1 MSSKKE
7 LLMYTEKF
15 GDSSG
20 LILGGRIVDMSSID
34 ENDVL
39 VLKNGMWVGM
49 PIGDVDV
56 SSSPKTISPI
66 AVNGVTI
73 GMYTSGDNIPAG
85 TNLEAII
92 ANILQKVTLPT
103 YTAPSLSLSGTSP
116 TTVEAGT
123 VMNITLNTSFFKN
136 DAGDVTSF
144 KLYKNGS
151 MIYSG
156 ASIQSFTDSNVLIGE
171 SSIVYRAEVTYADGV
186 IKKTNLGVDYPAGRI
201 LAGTTSSGNVTY
213 LGIRKAFYGTNS
225 LNSDTSTTSAEI
237 RSLTPSAAKASEGN
251 VFTINI
257 PMGTKKVM
265 LAYPAN
271 LRNVSSI
278 KYVEGMNADV
288 KAAFELQL
296 VDVYGANSFT
306 PIQYKVY
313 TYVPAVPFTANV
325 TYTVTI

>member
-7 LLMYTEKF
+7 FLMHTEKF
-15 GDSSG
+15 GDPSG

-85 TNLEAII
+85 TNLENII

-151 MIYSG
+151 LIYSG

-171 SSIVYRAEVTYADGV
+171 SSIIYRAEVTYADGV
-186 IKKTNLGVDYPAGRI
+186 IKKTNLGVDYPTGRI
-201 LAGTTSSGNVTY
+201 LAGTASSSNVTY

-225 LNSDTSTTSAEI
+225 LNNDTSTTSAEI
-237 RSLTPSAAKASEGN
+237 RSLTPSTAKAAEGS

-296 VDVYGANSFT
+296 VDVYGVNSFT

-313 TYVPAVPFTANV
+313 TYIPAVPFTANV

>member
-7 LLMYTEKF
+7 FLMHTEKF
-15 GDSSG
+15 GDPSG

-66 AVNGVTI
+66 TVNGVTS

-85 TNLEAII
+85 TNLETII
-92 ANILQKVTLPT
+92 ANLLQKVTLPT

-151 MIYSG
+151 LIYSG
-156 ASIQSFTDSNVLIGE
+156 TNIQSFTDSNVLIGE

-186 IKKTNLGVDYPAGRI
+186 IKKTNLGVDYPTGRI
-201 LAGTTSSGNVTY
+201 LAGTVSSSNVTY
-213 LGIRKAFYGTNS
+213 LGIRKAFYGTNLLS
-225 LNSDTSTTSAEI
+225 NDINTTSAEI
-237 RSLTPSAAKASEGN
+237 RSLTPSTAKASEGN

-296 VDVYGANSFT
+296 IDVYGANSFT

-313 TYVPAVPFTANV
+313 TYIPAVPFTANV

>member
-7 LLMYTEKF
+7 FLMHTEKF
-15 GDSSG
+15 GDPSG

-85 TNLEAII
+85 TNLENII

-136 DAGDVTSF
+136 DAGGVTSF
-144 KLYKNGS
+144 KLYRNGS
-151 MIYSG
+151 LIYSG

-171 SSIVYRAEVTYADGV
+171 SSIVYRAEVTYAAGV
-186 IKKTNLGVDYPAGRI
+186 IKKTNLGVDYPTGRI
-201 LAGTTSSGNVTY
+201 LAGTASSGNVTY

-225 LNSDTSTTSAEI
+225 LNNDTSTTSAEI
-237 RSLTPSAAKASEGN
+237 RSLTPSTAKAAEGN

>member
-7 LLMYTEKF
+7 FLMHTEKF
-15 GDSSG
+15 GDPSG

-66 AVNGVTI
+66 TVNGVTS

-85 TNLEAII
+85 TNLETII
-92 ANILQKVTLPT
+92 ANLLQKVTLPT

-151 MIYSG
+151 LIYSG
-156 ASIQSFTDSNVLIGE
+156 TNIQSFTDSNVLIGE

-186 IKKTNLGVDYPAGRI
+186 IKKTNLGVDYPTGRI
-201 LAGTTSSGNVTY
+201 LAGTVSSSNVTY
-213 LGIRKAFYGTNS
+213 LGIRKAFYGTNLLS
-225 LNSDTSTTSAEI
+225 NVISTTSAEI
-237 RSLTPSAAKASEGN
+237 RSLTPSTAKASEGN

-296 VDVYGANSFT
+296 IDVYGANSFT

-313 TYVPAVPFTANV
+313 TYIPAVPFTANV

>member
-7 LLMYTEKF
+7 FLMHTEKF
-15 GDSSG
+15 GDPSG

-66 AVNGVTI
+66 AVNGVAI

-85 TNLEAII
+85 TNLENII

-151 MIYSG
+151 LIYSG

-171 SSIVYRAEVTYADGV
+171 SSIIYRAEVTYADGV
-186 IKKTNLGVDYPAGRI
+186 IKKTNLGVDYPTGRI
-201 LAGTTSSGNVTY
+201 LAGTASSSNVTY

-225 LNSDTSTTSAEI
+225 LNNDTSTTSAEI
-237 RSLTPSAAKASEGN
+237 RSLTPSTAKAAEGS

-296 VDVYGANSFT
+296 VDVYGVNSFT

-313 TYVPAVPFTANV
+313 TYIPAVPFTANV